1 MSELSDTVRAGWS
14 DQQEVRSVSQIDM
27 PGLPALASFQM
38 SEATGLR
45 ESVCKVSGWMK
56 LQAPAVIIGNTSA
69 PASLK
74 RLVMSAALNA
84 AIDPVTPSRMVR
96 SFRMEVVSDTG

>member
-1 MSELSDTVRAGWS
+1 
-14 DQQEVRSVSQIDM
+14 
-27 PGLPALASFQM
+27 M

-45 ESVCKVSGWMK
+45 ESVCKVRGWIK

-84 AIDPVTPSRMVR
+84 AIDPVTPSSIVR
-96 SFRMEVVSDTG
+96 SFRMEIVSDTG